1 MLVAETHSLLEVAEN
16 VFLLLK
22 FIEEIYSGI
31 YKLHITCC
39 TDIKGLYDVVN
50 TTKTISDK
58 WVRIKC

>member
-31 YKLHITCC
+31 YKLHITY
-39 TDIKGLYDVVN
+39 TDIKGLYDLVN

-58 WVRIKC
+58 

>member
-22 FIEEIYSGI
+22 FIEEMYSGI

-58 WVRIKC
+58 

>member
-22 FIEEIYSGI
+22 FIEEMYSGI
-31 YKLHITCC
+31 YKLHITC
-39 TDIKGLYDVVN
+39 TDSKGLYDLVN

-58 WVRIKC
+58 